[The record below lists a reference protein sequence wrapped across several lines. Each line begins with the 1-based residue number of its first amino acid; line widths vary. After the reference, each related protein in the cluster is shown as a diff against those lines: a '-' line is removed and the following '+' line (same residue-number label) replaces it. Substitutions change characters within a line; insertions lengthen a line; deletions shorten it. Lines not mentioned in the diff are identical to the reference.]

1 MIKLHTKRASFLIII
16 IIIVV
21 AIPGLGNGEKNCMG
35 SEVFL
40 FCHSKDR
47 VDSASARQ
55 AACTSDERK
64 RRVGKGTGGTQ
75 DREFRVY

>member
-1 MIKLHTKRASFLIII
+1 MIKLHTKRPSFLII

-21 AIPGLGNGEKNCMG
+21 AIPGLGNGDKLHG

-40 FCHSKDR
+40 FCHSRDR

-64 RRVGKGTGGTQ
+64 GREGKGTGGTQ
-75 DREFRVY
+75 DREFRV